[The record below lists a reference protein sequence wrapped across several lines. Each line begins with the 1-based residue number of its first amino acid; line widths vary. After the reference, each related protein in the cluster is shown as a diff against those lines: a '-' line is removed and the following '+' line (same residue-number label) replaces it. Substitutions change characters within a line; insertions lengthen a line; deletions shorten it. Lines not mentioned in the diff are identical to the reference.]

1 VSKHSEEV
9 SLEIRQTVLGE
20 IAIRSDQELISVDIG
35 ALIHRLILFDRVIVK
50 SFRLRELP
58 LLVRTFGKA
67 GIQELLDSGVLK
79 LCCEFTTIITDIHL
93 NGVRSE
99 PPEHFTFGIANAAD
113 RDGDLRKELLRLQ
126 SVPGLKN
133 SERSAIERAVW
144 NSLVRPPETFGTD
157 LLRQIDTDLRTN
169 TPVLKAAI
177 LDQLGRNQADLANRQ
192 LEINVEEPRERVFL
206 IKSGV
211 AKEFRKSL
219 DETHRLLQR
228 SVTAVVNLEHR
239 LSEMAAYSALT
250 GFRETE
256 APLLFGK
263 LAGIISPQNP
273 LHGEEQFERVI
284 EVADVPDFKPGQ
296 KIDVEKL
303 MKIRESAECRD
314 FRRWLSTAAD
324 ITDSEVRAQASGM
337 RNKLGSLASTSGG
350 KAVRLAATTLIGNVP
365 VLGLVLGAALGA
377 VDSFLVDRVLPR
389 SGVFAFLTEMYPS
402 LFVSA

>member
-1 VSKHSEEV
+1 
-9 SLEIRQTVLGE
+9 
-20 IAIRSDQELISVDIG
+20 
-35 ALIHRLILFDRVIVK
+35 LILFDRVVVK

-58 LLVRTFGKA
+58 MLVRTFGKT
-67 GIQELLDSGVLK
+67 GIQELLGSGVLK
-79 LCCEFTTIITDIHL
+79 LCCEFTTIITDIHR

-99 PPEHFTFGIANAAD
+99 PLEHFTFGIATAAD
-113 RDGDLRKELLRLQ
+113 RDGDLRKELVRLQ

-133 SERSAIERAVW
+133 NERSAIEHAVW
-144 NSLVRPPETFGTD
+144 NSLVRPPETFGAD

-169 TPVLKAAI
+169 TPVLRAAI
-177 LDQLGRNQADLANRQ
+177 LDQLGGKLNQADLASRQ
-192 LEINVEEPRERVFL
+192 FEINVEEPRERVFH
-206 IKSGV
+206 IKNGI
-211 AKEFRKSL
+211 AKEFGKSPE
-219 DETHRLLQR
+219 ETHHLLQR

-250 GFRETE
+250 GFREAE

-263 LAGIISPQNP
+263 LAGIILPQNP
-273 LHGEEQFERVI
+273 MLGEEQFERVI

-296 KIDVEKL
+296 KVDVQKL
-303 MKIRESAECRD
+303 LKIRESVECRD

-324 ITDSEVRAQASGM
+324 ISDSEIRAQASGM
-337 RNKLGSLASTSGG
+337 RNKLGSLASSSGG
-350 KAVRLAATTLIGNVP
+350 KAVRLAATTLIGNIP
-365 VLGLVLGAALGA
+365 ILGLVLGPASGA

>member
-1 VSKHSEEV
+1 MNVD
-9 SLEIRQTVLGE
+9 IRQAVLGE
-20 IAIRSDQELISVDIG
+20 IAIRSDQELASVDLG
-35 ALIHRLILFDRVIVK
+35 ALIRRLILFDRVVVK

-58 LLVRTFGKA
+58 MLVRTFGKT
-67 GIQELLDSGVLK
+67 GIQELLGSGVLK
-79 LCCEFTTIITDIHL
+79 LCCEFTTIITDIHR

-99 PPEHFTFGIANAAD
+99 PLEHFTFGIATAAD
-113 RDGDLRKELLRLQ
+113 RDGDLRKELVRLQ

-133 SERSAIERAVW
+133 NERSAIEHAVW
-144 NSLVRPPETFGTD
+144 NSLVRPPETFGAD

-169 TPVLKAAI
+169 TPVLRAAI
-177 LDQLGRNQADLANRQ
+177 LDQLGGKLNQADLASRQ
-192 LEINVEEPRERVFL
+192 FEINVEEPRERVFH
-206 IKSGV
+206 IKNGI
-211 AKEFRKSL
+211 AKEFGKSPE
-219 DETHRLLQR
+219 ETHHLLQR

-250 GFRETE
+250 GFREAE

-263 LAGIISPQNP
+263 LAGIILPQNP
-273 LHGEEQFERVI
+273 MLGEEQFERVI

-296 KIDVEKL
+296 KVDVQKL
-303 MKIRESAECRD
+303 LKIRESVECRD

-324 ITDSEVRAQASGM
+324 ISDSEIRAQASGM
-337 RNKLGSLASTSGG
+337 RNKLGSLASSSGG
-350 KAVRLAATTLIGNVP
+350 KAVRLAATTLIGNIP
-365 VLGLVLGAALGA
+365 ILGLVLGPASGA